1 MASVE
6 LLTPDYG
13 DYVVAQVRGEL
24 DIITATEFEASLNA
38 IAAGGRCVIV
48 DLGRLEFI
56 DCSSLRL
63 FGQAQE
69 LAALAGRAA
78 AGGAAGACPA
88 GPDPHRAGRG
98 AVRPRQRGR
107 RCCQHERRARA
118 VCSGQACGRPRAPWE
133 GSAIRYRT
141 GITAAV
147 PAAIRTRAPAM
158 GGRADD

>member
-63 FGQAQE
+63 FGQAQQ
-69 LAALAGRAA
+69 LAALAGGELLLAA
-78 AGGAAGACPA
+78 P
-88 GPDPHRAGRG
+88 RG
-98 AVRPRQRGR
+98 LV
-107 RCCQHERRARA
+107 RRAL
-118 VCSGQACGRPRAPWE
+118 PL
-133 GSAIRYRT
+133 T
-141 GITAAV
+141 G
-147 PAAIRTRAPAM
+147 
-158 GGRADD
+158 

>member
-69 LAALAGRAA
+69 LAALTGGELLLAAPRGLVRRVLTLTGQDEVLSVHASVAAAVASTNGGPARYAPGRPAADPARPGRAA
-78 AGGAAGACPA
+78 PSGT
-88 GPDPHRAGRG
+88 GPG
-98 AVRPRQRGR
+98 
-107 RCCQHERRARA
+107 
-118 VCSGQACGRPRAPWE
+118 
-133 GSAIRYRT
+133 
-141 GITAAV
+141 
-147 PAAIRTRAPAM
+147 
-158 GGRADD
+158 